1 MTFLWQKQ
9 NLFIIYMPFV
19 KFLYKSERLWLKVD
33 KVDSK
38 YYYGTVDNKPVD
50 GKLKY
55 GDRRRVAKD
64 KILEYVK

>member
-1 MTFLWQKQ
+1 
-9 NLFIIYMPFV
+9 MPFV
-19 KFLYKSERLWLKVD
+19 KFLYKNERLWLKVD

-55 GDRRRVAKD
+55 GDRRRVAKG
-64 KILEYVK
+64 KILDYMK

>member
-1 MTFLWQKQ
+1 
-9 NLFIIYMPFV
+9 MPFV
-19 KFLYKSERLWLKVD
+19 KFLYKNERLWLKVD

-64 KILEYVK
+64 KILDFTKIAPCSERTPCDD